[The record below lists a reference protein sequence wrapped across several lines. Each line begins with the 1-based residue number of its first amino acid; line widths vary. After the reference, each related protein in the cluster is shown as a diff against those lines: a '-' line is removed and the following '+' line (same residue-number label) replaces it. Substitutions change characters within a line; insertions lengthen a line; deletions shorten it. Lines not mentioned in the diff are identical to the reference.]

1 MKFDTNHSH
10 RRLHSGAIALA
21 ALASLALVGCDEL
34 DSLLGGPVV
43 SISSPTLG
51 QNITGSSVQVAG
63 SATDTE
69 GIVALTYTLSNQDGQ
84 SDQRNVLPFYDA
96 RVGLFD
102 FQVNDL
108 SDGQNTIAVSA
119 TDIDGNV
126 DTALVSFTVNG
137 GLADDFGL
145 VLNAPADGT
154 IVDEPT
160 VTITGTVTASDELA
174 RLEWASG
181 DTAGELTD
189 TLDELGSF
197 EFVFAPLV
205 EGANTITFTATP
217 VTGTPIE
224 ATLTINYVPDMGEEL
239 VVTLSNPT
247 AGAVINGDGLLVT
260 GAAAGPA
267 DFTALRYTLNGG
279 EVVELPTDLFVYE
292 NIEPPAP
299 GEGSGTPDEGSATPD
314 EGSATP
320 DEGSATPDEGSA
332 TPDEGSATPDEG
344 SATPD
349 EGSATP
355 DEGSATPDEGS
366 ATPDEGSATP
376 DEGSA
381 TPDEGSAT
389 PDEGSAEEPV
399 EAGPFA
405 ATFEFAIE
413 AAALV
418 EGENTLVVTVVDA
431 EGTEVSADVA
441 FTFEG
446 EAPAP
451 VPTPIPTECAPF
463 MSEDFEGD
471 DFSDWTL
478 TNVSV
483 AAYGAEGALP
493 ADTLGAEGAS
503 YLAGGEGE
511 MSMVS
516 MTLDLTTLPEGSTPN
531 VFSLRAALGGAPGSQ
546 DFAGIRL
553 SAINADGVEFS
564 VFESQQGA
572 PVIED
577 PAALTLTSI
586 LDFVPL
592 GAATLRLDVFF
603 EDSDADGRFDAAADA
618 FELYLLNADDSCVQA
633 APVDE
638 GSGEGSGEAPAP

>member
-1 MKFDTNHSH
+1 MKFDTSTSY
-10 RRLHSGAIALA
+10 RRLNSGAIALA

-34 DSLLGGPVV
+34 DSLIGGPVV
-43 SISSPTLG
+43 SISTPTIG
-51 QNITGSSVQVAG
+51 QNITGNSVQVAG

-84 SDQRNVLPFYDA
+84 SDQRNVLSFYDA

-119 TDIDGNV
+119 TDVDGNV

-154 IVDEPT
+154 IVGEPT

-181 DTAGELTD
+181 DTTGELTD

-217 VTGTPIE
+217 VTGTPVE

-247 AGAVINGDGLLVT
+247 AGAVISGEGLMVM

-267 DFTALRYTLNGG
+267 EFTALRYTLNGG
-279 EVVELPTDLFVYE
+279 EVVELSSDLFVYE
-292 NIEPPAP
+292 GIEPPAP

-349 EGSATP
+349 EGSA
-355 DEGSATPDEGS
+355 
-366 ATPDEGSATP
+366 
-376 DEGSA
+376 
-381 TPDEGSAT
+381 
-389 PDEGSAEEPV
+389 EEPV
-399 EAGPFA
+399 EEGPFA
-405 ATFEFAIE
+405 ATFEFGIE

-418 EGENTLVVTVVDA
+418 EGENTLIVTVVDSA
-431 EGTEVSADVA
+431 GTEASAEVA
-441 FTFEG
+441 FTFEVN
-446 EAPAP
+446 APTP
-451 VPTPIPTECAPF
+451 VPTPIPAECTPF
-463 MSEDFEGD
+463 MTEDFEGD

-478 TNVSV
+478 TNVSI
-483 AAYGAEGALP
+483 ADYGAEGALP
-493 ADTLGAEGAS
+493 ADTLGAEGAR

-516 MTLDLTTLPEGSTPN
+516 MTLDLASLPEGSTPN

-553 SAINADGVEFS
+553 SALTADGVEFS

-572 PVIED
+572 PVAED
-577 PAALTLTSI
+577 PAALTLTEI

-592 GAATLRLDVFF
+592 DAATLRLEIFF
-603 EDSDADGRFDAAADA
+603 EDSDADGSFDVAADA
-618 FELYLLNADDSCVQA
+618 FALYLLNADDSCLQA

-638 GSGEGSGEAPAP
+638 GSGAAPIP

>member
-1 MKFDTNHSH
+1 MKLESNTARHRVHS
-10 RRLHSGAIALA
+10 SAIVLA
-21 ALASLALVGCDEL
+21 ALASFALVGCDEL

-43 SISSPTLG
+43 SISSPTIG
-51 QNITGSSVQVAG
+51 QNITGNSVTVAG

-69 GIVALTYTLSNQDGQ
+69 GIIALTYTLSNDDGQ
-84 SDQRNVLPFYDA
+84 SDLRNVLSFYDA
-96 RVGLFD
+96 RVGLFN

-119 TDIDGNV
+119 TDVDGNI
-126 DTALVSFTVNG
+126 DTALVSFIVNG

-145 VLNAPADGT
+145 VLNAPADGI

-181 DTAGELTD
+181 ETTGELTD

-205 EGANTITFTATP
+205 EGANSITFTATP
-217 VTGTPIE
+217 VTGTPVE
-224 ATLTINYVPDMGEEL
+224 ATLTINYVPDLGEEL

-247 AGAVINGDGLLVT
+247 AGSVVNGDGLLVM

-267 DFTALRYTLNGG
+267 DFTALRYALNGG
-279 EVVELPTDLFVYE
+279 EVVELSSDLFVYE
-292 NIEPPAP
+292 GIEPPAP

-332 TPDEGSATPDEG
+332 TPEEGSGTPDEG
-344 SATPD
+344 S
-349 EGSATP
+349 G
-355 DEGSATPDEGS
+355 
-366 ATPDEGSATP
+366 
-376 DEGSA
+376 
-381 TPDEGSAT
+381 T

-399 EAGPFA
+399 EEGPFA
-405 ATFEFAIE
+405 ATFEFGIE

-418 EGENTLVVTVVDA
+418 EGENTLVVTVVDS
-431 EGTEVSADVA
+431 EGTEVSAEVA
-441 FTFEG
+441 FTFEV
-446 EAPAP
+446 EAPTP
-451 VPTPIPTECAPF
+451 VPTPIPAECAPF
-463 MSEDFEGD
+463 MTEDFEGD

-483 AAYGAEGALP
+483 VDYGVEGALP
-493 ADTLGAEGAS
+493 ADTLGAQGAR

-516 MTLDLTTLPEGSTPN
+516 MTLDLATLPEGSTPN

-553 SAINADGVEFS
+553 SALNADGVEFS

-572 PVIED
+572 PVLED
-577 PAALTLTSI
+577 PAALTLTEV

-592 GAATLRLDVFF
+592 GATTLRLDVFF
-603 EDSDADGRFDAAADA
+603 EDSDADGRFDVAADA
-618 FELYLLNADDSCVQA
+618 FELYLLNADDSCLQA

-638 GSGEGSGEAPAP
+638 GSGEAPAP